1 MHKEKAV
8 EKFWFYQ
15 TKEELCI
22 IQMMTNAYESSY
34 NIDQHSVRP
43 HLELSFRTVFA
54 LPNASKSGL
63 DWWRE
68 QIKKY

>member
-1 MHKEKAV
+1 
-8 EKFWFYQ
+8 
-15 TKEELCI
+15 
-22 IQMMTNAYESSY
+22 MMKNAYESSY

-54 LPNASKSGL
+54 LPNASKRGL

-68 QIKKY
+68 QVKNINITLSSAIATENAYSAKI